1 MTETPTLDPAD
12 PIDAVLL
19 EIHELNRR
27 KRADYAVD
35 GDPFS
40 NFYAVARR
48 VSHLGIGPMGVLEVL
63 LAVKEERL
71 IALAVNGRDPAN
83 ESVDDTYLDKT
94 VYAVLQRA
102 LALRLGQEATP

>member
-19 EIHELNRR
+19 EIHALNRR

-71 IALAVNGRDPAN
+71 IALAANGRDPAN
-83 ESVDDTYLDKT
+83 ESVDDTYRDLA
-94 VYAVLQRA
+94 VYTTLRRA
-102 LALRLGQEATP
+102 LARRLQDEATP